1 MLEESIRK
9 IRETEARAEEEK
21 NACRARLQRMLA
33 ETENQAAALSAQ
45 ARETLRQ
52 EREALLDQAEKEA
65 ARTRDAILRK
75 TADACDLL
83 RAQARQNSP
92 RAIEIILSKEV

>member
-9 IRETEARAEEEK
+9 IREAEAQAEEDK

-33 ETENQAAALSAQ
+33 ETEAQAAALAAQ

-65 ARTRDAILRK
+65 ARTRDAILQK
-75 TADACDLL
+75 TADTCDLL
-83 RAQARQNSP
+83 RSQARQNSP
-92 RAIEIILSKEV
+92 RAIALILSKEV